1 MNSQVY
7 FDQIAHDW
15 DQMRESFF
23 SNTVRD
29 VAIATAEVQ
38 PGKIAADIGAGSGF
52 MTEGLLQKGLHVFA
66 VDQSEA
72 MLEVMKTKFQDA
84 DRVTYLQGES
94 RSLPIPDASVDY
106 VFANMYLHHVEAPLA
121 TIKEMA
127 RILKPG
133 GTLVITDLD
142 KHDYEFLRTE
152 QHDRWLGFERDAIK
166 HWFAEAGLEAVN
178 VDCVGENCCSE
189 SSCGCE
195 SASISIFVARGIK
208 PSSLS

>member
-1 MNSQVY
+1 MNSKTY
-7 FDQIAHDW
+7 FDEIAHAW
-15 DQMRESFF
+15 DHMRQTFF
-23 SNTVRD
+23 SDTIRD

-38 PGKIAADIGAGSGF
+38 ADKIAADIGAGSGF
-52 MTEGLLQKGLHVFA
+52 LTEGLLQKGLHVFA

-72 MLEVMKTKFQDA
+72 MLEVMKTKFQGT

-106 VFANMYLHHVEAPLA
+106 VFANMYLHHVEVPLA
-121 TIKEMA
+121 TIQEMV

-133 GTLVITDLD
+133 GKLVITDLD

-152 QHDRWLGFERDAIK
+152 QHDRWLGFERDTIK
-166 HWFAEAGLEAVN
+166 RWFAEAGLEAVN

-195 SASISIFVARGIK
+195 SASISIFVAWGIK
-208 PSSLS
+208 PSLS